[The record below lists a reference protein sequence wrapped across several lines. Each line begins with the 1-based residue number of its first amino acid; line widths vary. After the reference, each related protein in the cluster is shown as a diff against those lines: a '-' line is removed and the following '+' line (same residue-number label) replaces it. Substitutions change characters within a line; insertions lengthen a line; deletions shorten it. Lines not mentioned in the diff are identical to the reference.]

1 MRARTMPRWRMEANA
16 FRSMA
21 EVPASTRTALRT
33 PRRRPVPRTIAGPGA
48 SPGRR
53 SRPRPSPLRFIPW
66 FCGLPCEPMTLEVRE
81 EGPIVAE
88 GGCPACRLEVA
99 LFHEEDRPPRVA
111 GKDVS
116 AERAIEAAVRIL
128 KEARAPFVY

>member
-1 MRARTMPRWRMEANA
+1 MP
-16 FRSMA
+16 
-21 EVPASTRTALRT
+21 P
-33 PRRRPVPRTIAGPGA
+33 
-48 SPGRR
+48 
-53 SRPRPSPLRFIPW
+53 PLRFIPW

-111 GKDVS
+111 GKDVL
-116 AERAIEAAVRIL
+116 AERAIGAAVRL
-128 KEARAPFVY
+128 LEVARSAFVSGLALSLTATGRRALALAEAI

>member
-1 MRARTMPRWRMEANA
+1 MP
-16 FRSMA
+16 
-21 EVPASTRTALRT
+21 P
-33 PRRRPVPRTIAGPGA
+33 
-48 SPGRR
+48 
-53 SRPRPSPLRFIPW
+53 PLRFIPW

-111 GKDVS
+111 GEDGS
-116 AERAIEAAVRIL
+116 AGRAGEAAAPVPEEGRPPFVSRL
-128 KEARAPFVY
+128 LPGPAPTPPPPRAPARAVLAARA

>member
-1 MRARTMPRWRMEANA
+1 GVQTC
-16 FRSMA
+16 
-21 EVPASTRTALRT
+21 AL
-33 PRRRPVPRTIAGPGA
+33 PI
-48 SPGRR
+48 
-53 SRPRPSPLRFIPW
+53 W
-66 FCGLPCEPMTLEVRE
+66 
-81 EGPIVAE
+81 PIVAE

-128 KEARAPFVY
+128 KEARSPFVYGLSLSSTATARRAIALAEAIGAALDVEGSEAIQADLVALSTLGLPS